1 MNKKG
6 FTLIELLGVVVVL
19 ALLTLIIVPIVNG
32 IIRDSKGEISEA
44 NINTILDSAYNWSLK
59 NSSKLPD
66 TVGTEVYVSVDT
78 LKKEGYLK
86 KDIYDVL
93 KNSKY
98 NDACQIRIMKVSYGD
113 DLEKIENSKYFNDY
127 LFIFDC

>member
-19 ALLTLIIVPIVNG
+19 ALLTLIIVPIVNS

-59 NSSKLPD
+59 NSSQLPD
-66 TVGTEVYVSVDT
+66 VLDTEITVNVET
-78 LKKEGYLK
+78 LKKDGFLK

-98 NDACQIRIMKVSYGD
+98 DDACQIKIKKVSYGEN
-113 DLEKIENSKYFNDY
+113 LEKIENSKYYNDY